1 MSPESDYWERW
12 IAPLLAVLAADPPD
26 QMAWSR
32 KHQVRTAAVAEEV
45 KFSLRLAGGMTD
57 RGHFGPAV
65 LQDIKTISQFCDDVV
80 QRGDFG
86 HWEDALQDD
95 PAWEEIRT
103 LARRILIDRLGTW
116 DQPLPRRVL
125 PQRNDD

>member
-32 KHQVRTAAVAEEV
+32 KHRVRTAAVAEEV
-45 KFSLRLAGGMTD
+45 KSSLHLAGGMTN
-57 RGHFGPAV
+57 RGAFGPTA
-65 LQDIKTISQFCDDVV
+65 LQDLKTIGLLCGDAV
-80 QRGDFG
+80 QRGDLD
-86 HWEDALQDD
+86 HWEDALQVDS
-95 PAWEEIRT
+95 AWEEIRT

-125 PQRNDD
+125 PQRDDD